1 MLLIRSGPRQ
11 GRTSATTGS
20 RSSQSSEQ
28 NDLPRLRFSIRDGH
42 KTGRGAP
49 AFVGGHVDGTG
60 RGSGTVGHLHIHV
73 LLRMSWTSGGGSAGG
88 RDEDGAVGCASSSR
102 STGGGTG
109 KHRRCCCR
117 EGTFEKWAA
126 ASVLDHRDTKD
137 GATGAI
143 PVALAVGEVGL
154 VVDVGKGVA
163 LGAHTHAAFA
173 AGADVIAD
181 K

>member
-1 MLLIRSGPRQ
+1 
-11 GRTSATTGS
+11 
-20 RSSQSSEQ
+20 
-28 NDLPRLRFSIRDGH
+28 
-42 KTGRGAP
+42 
-49 AFVGGHVDGTG
+49 
-60 RGSGTVGHLHIHV
+60 
-73 LLRMSWTSGGGSAGG
+73 MSWTSGGGSAGG
-88 RDEDGAVGCASSSR
+88 RDEDGAVGCTSSSR

-163 LGAHTHAAFA
+163 LGAHIHAAFA